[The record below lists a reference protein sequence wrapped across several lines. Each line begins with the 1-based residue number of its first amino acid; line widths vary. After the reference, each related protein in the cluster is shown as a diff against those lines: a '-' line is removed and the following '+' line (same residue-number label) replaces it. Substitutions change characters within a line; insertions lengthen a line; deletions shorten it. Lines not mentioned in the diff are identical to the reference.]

1 MKIGVDAR
9 LLSIPLTGIGR
20 YSHEM
25 VNALLRH
32 GAELTLFSPAP
43 IIHPLEGRCEIRTW
57 RAKGSVGR
65 VVWGHGILPR
75 WVRESGVDAFWGPA
89 HRLPGSLPKG
99 VRSCV
104 TIHDLVWKHA
114 GETMRPLS
122 RLMDKTFMPQAIR
135 RADCVVAVSDST
147 RRDILR
153 QWPEMTAP
161 VHTIYPGIA
170 RTAQPLD
177 ATALQ
182 RWAISQP
189 YCLFV
194 GTVEPRK
201 NLRRLIDAYARL
213 PEAARQVSL
222 VIAGGRG
229 WGDTDLAAA
238 IHQAGLGERVR
249 LTGYVDESEL
259 ATLYAH
265 AHALAMPSLYEGF
278 GLPLVEAMA
287 YGLPIL
293 TGNGSSMP
301 EVAGDAAI
309 TVDPLDVDAMARGL
323 ETLFLDEDV
332 RARLAAAGRERMRLF
347 DWDAAAAG
355 LLALLGAPSSRA
367 FPVNKG
373 SPEML

>member
-9 LLSIPLTGIGR
+9 LLSTRLTGIGR
-20 YSHEM
+20 YTHEM
-25 VNALLRH
+25 VNAMLRQ
-32 GAELTLFSPAP
+32 GADLTLFSPAP
-43 IIHPLEGRCEIRTW
+43 IIHPLHTGTGRHDIRAW
-57 RAKGSVGR
+57 RAAGSVGR

-99 VRSCV
+99 MRSCV

-147 RRDILR
+147 RNDILR
-153 QWPEMTAP
+153 QWPDIAAP
-161 VHTIYPGIA
+161 VHTIYPGIS

-177 ATALQ
+177 PSVLV
-182 RWAISQP
+182 RWNIHPP

-194 GTVEPRK
+194 GTIEPRK
-201 NLRRLIDAYARL
+201 NLGRLIDAYARL
-213 PEAARQVSL
+213 PEVARQVSL
-222 VIAGGRG
+222 IIAGGRG
-229 WGDTDLAAA
+229 WGDSDLAAA
-238 IHQAGLGERVR
+238 INKAGLGERVR

-278 GLPLVEAMA
+278 GLPLVEAIA
-287 YGLPIL
+287 YGLPII

-332 RARLAAAGRERMRLF
+332 RTRLATAGRERRRLF
-347 DWDAAAAG
+347 DWDEAAAR
-355 LLALLGAPSSRA
+355 LLALLSA
-367 FPVNKG
+367 
-373 SPEML
+373 